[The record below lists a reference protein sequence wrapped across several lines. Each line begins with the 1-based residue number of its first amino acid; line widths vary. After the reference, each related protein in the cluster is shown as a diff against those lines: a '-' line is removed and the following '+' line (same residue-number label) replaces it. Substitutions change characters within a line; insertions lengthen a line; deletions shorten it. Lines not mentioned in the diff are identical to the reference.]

1 MTAALTDWLR
11 HPLVSIVLGFM
22 LTGVLGTAIT
32 QHFLDQRAQE
42 TLRAQLALDRKKA
55 VQQFAKL
62 NEARK
67 VRAEV
72 LLQALRSSNDDE
84 LRTAKQEY
92 EKAYVAWSVE
102 RQSMLLLFR
111 ELLAPE
117 DYQLVQARFTES
129 LVEKIFEPIRHCLTT
144 SFGRRDDRAALIS
157 TLERCRIDE
166 LIERSGTCG
175 LALAA
180 AVSDL
185 AGAHSDWAS
194 AGQAAEMRKRA
205 HDSIQMHCP

>member
-1 MTAALTDWLR
+1 MTAPLTDWLR
-11 HPLVSIVLGFM
+11 HPLASIVTGFI

-42 TLRAQLALDRKKA
+42 ALQAQLALDRKKA
-55 VQQFAKL
+55 VQQFSKL

-72 LLQALRSSNDDE
+72 LLQALRSSNDDA
-84 LRTAKQEY
+84 LKTAKQEY

-102 RQSMLLLFR
+102 RQGMLLLFR
-111 ELLAPE
+111 DLLAPE
-117 DYQLVQARFTES
+117 DYQLVQARVQES
-129 LVEKIFEPIRHCLTT
+129 LVEKIVKPIRRCLTA
-144 SFGRRDDRAALIS
+144 SFGHRDDRAAAVR
-157 TLERCRIDE
+157 TLEDCRVDE

-175 LALAA
+175 MALAA

-185 AGAHSDWAS
+185 AAAHSEWAS
-194 AGQAAEMRKRA
+194 AGQTAETRKRA
-205 HDSIQMHCP
+205 QDSIHKHCP

>member
-1 MTAALTDWLR
+1 MAAPLIDWLR
-11 HPLVSIVLGFM
+11 HPLASIVVGFV

-42 TLRAQLALDRKKA
+42 ALRAQLALDRKKA
-55 VQQFAKL
+55 VQQFSKL

-72 LLQALRSSNDDE
+72 LLQALRASIDDE

-102 RQSMLLLFR
+102 RQGMLLLFR
-111 ELLAPE
+111 DLLAPE
-117 DYQLVQARFTES
+117 DYQLVQARFKES
-129 LVEKIFEPIRHCLTT
+129 LVEKIFKPIRRCLTAA
-144 SFGRRDDRAALIS
+144 FGHRDDRAVAIK
-157 TLERCRIDE
+157 TLEDCRIDE

-185 AGAHSDWAS
+185 AGAHSNWAP
-194 AGQAAEMRKRA
+194 AGQTAEMRKRA
-205 HDSIQMHCP
+205 HDSIHKHCP